1 MMSVVDDVI
10 SFCRMFS
17 SFEREEICCG
27 TVSSAQCVLL
37 QTLLE
42 GEWDVSSLASHTRV
56 TKGAMTRLV
65 DGLEARDWVTR
76 AKAEDDARRVLVG
89 LTAGGRKEAKRLNA
103 LTERSI
109 ATVFERIPRE
119 DRDTVI
125 RSVRLLRKA
134 AEETR
139 RQLDCC

>member
-109 ATVFERIPRE
+109 ATVFERIPKE